1 MSFFKKV
8 FNSPTKVLDPVG
20 DLINGLT
27 GVNAQTDKT
36 YKQQMASMNAQN
48 AYNTYM
54 WNLAN
59 QYNTPSA
66 QLARMADAGIE
77 INPTSYALGT
87 GNLSNT
93 ASVVSSEN
101 GFAGS
106 GSPAGNPISMAMGVA
121 QGVQGI
127 RESKARTALDQAN
140 TKNFT
145 SNTANIEERTRQ
157 MKNDNNFFEAHGYYP
172 PHGDTPALSSYDTGP
187 VKKGLDEAWSI
198 FKEAHQRARARYV
211 KDHPDYTGW

>member
-1 MSFFKKV
+1 MSFLKKIV
-8 FNSPTKVLDPVG
+8 NSPTKVFDPVG

-93 ASVVSSEN
+93 ASVVSSDN

-121 QGVQGI
+121 QGITGIKEAKQRIANMKEQNTNLMEQG
-127 RESKARTALDQAN
+127 
-140 TKNFT
+140 
-145 SNTANIEERTRQ
+145 NIMFNQIEGSRLQNEINRHNLAYAKEHNRPVNVSPSLADSMYGVGETLG
-157 MKNDNNFFEAHGYYP
+157 KKFFE
-172 PHGDTPALSSYDTGP
+172 
-187 VKKGLDEAWSI
+187 WS
-198 FKEAHQRARARYV
+198 H
-211 KDHPDYTGW
+211 